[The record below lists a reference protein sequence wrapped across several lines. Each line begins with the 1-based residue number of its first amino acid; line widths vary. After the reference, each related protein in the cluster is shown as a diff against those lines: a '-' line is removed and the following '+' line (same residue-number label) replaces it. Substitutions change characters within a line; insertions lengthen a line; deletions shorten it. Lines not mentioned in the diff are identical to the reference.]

1 MQGGRSY
8 YAIRPNGQYLIAF
21 ITPSVFSSAIK
32 ITSLNKANISFRT
45 TGRDTNE

>member
-21 ITPSVFSSAIK
+21 IMPSVFSLAIK
-32 ITSLNKANISFRT
+32 IISPNKANISFRT
-45 TGRDTNE
+45 TARDTNE